1 MVQRSGQPGPLPPGE
16 LLRMSAPVSTMAILE
31 AIRQVVGPSR
41 PDQPIA
47 LHEPDFRG
55 TEAWAYVKDCLDTGW
70 VSTAGQWVSRFEQ
83 ELASATGAA
92 HAVAVTNGTVALRLA
107 LHLVGVGPG
116 DEVLLPPLS
125 FVATANAVAHL
136 GAVPHFVDVEPTTLA
151 MDPSA
156 LAERLKLVAEWRDG
170 QLLNRQ
176 TGRRLAALLPVH
188 VFGHPAD
195 GMALRQ
201 VADTWGLPLVEDAAE
216 ALGSWR
222 GDTHCGLFGAVGTL
236 SFNGNKLITT
246 GGGGALLTND
256 AELSQR
262 ARHLSTTAKLPHPW
276 AFEHDA
282 VGWNDRLPNL
292 NAALG
297 VAQLEDL
304 ERRLEAKRQLAQ
316 RYTAAVASL
325 EGVELVEQ
333 PTGCRSNHW
342 LTSLRFTAAEPLEAE
357 GQRLQL
363 LDAAYAAGLLLR
375 PVWRL
380 LHQLP
385 MYAAAPRSVLSVAED
400 QAMRLVNLPSSPQLL
415 Q

>member
-1 MVQRSGQPGPLPPGE
+1 MT
-16 LLRMSAPVSTMAILE
+16 APVSTFAILE
-31 AIRQVVGPSR
+31 AIQQVVGPSSKK
-41 PDQPIA
+41 DPIA
-47 LHEPDFRG
+47 LHEPNFRG
-55 TEAWAYVKDCLDTGW
+55 TEAWAYVKECLDTGW
-70 VSTAGQWVSRFEQ
+70 VSTSGHWVSRFEQ

-92 HAVAVTNGTVALRLA
+92 YAVAVANGTVALRLA
-107 LHLVGVGPG
+107 LHLVGVKPG

-136 GAVPHFVDVEPTTLA
+136 GAFPHFVDVELTTLA
-151 MDPSA
+151 MDPA
-156 LAERLKLVAEWRDG
+156 ALGERLEQLAERRDG
-170 QLLNRQ
+170 HLLNRQ
-176 TGRRLAALLPVH
+176 TGRRLAAVLPVH

-195 GMALRQ
+195 GMALRK
-201 VADTWGLPLVEDAAE
+201 VADAWGLPLVEDAAE

-222 GDTHCGLFGAVGTL
+222 GDTHCGLFGHVGIL

-256 AELSQR
+256 AELAQR

-304 ERRLEAKRQLAQ
+304 ERRLEAKRQLSE
-316 RYTAAVASL
+316 RYRAAFESL
-325 EGVELVEQ
+325 EGVELVSE
-333 PTGCRSNHW
+333 PADCRSNHW
-342 LTSLRFTAAEPLEAE
+342 LVSLRITAESSETAAA
-357 GQRLQL
+357 QRLQL
-363 LDAAYAAGLLLR
+363 LERAHAVGLLLR
-375 PVWRL
+375 PIWTP

-385 MYAAAPRSVLSVAED
+385 TYQACPASSLHVAEN
-400 QAMRLVNLPSSPQLL
+400 QALRLLNLPSSPQLL
-415 Q
+415 KDWTR

>member
-1 MVQRSGQPGPLPPGE
+1 
-16 LLRMSAPVSTMAILE
+16 MSAADSIQAILE
-31 AIRQVVGPSR
+31 VIRQVAGPSSNE
-41 PDQPIA
+41 QPIA

-55 TEAWAYVKDCLDTGW
+55 TEAWSYVKDCLDTGW
-70 VSTAGQWVSRFEQ
+70 VSSAGQWVSRFEK
-83 ELASATGAA
+83 ELASTTGAA

-107 LHLVGVGPG
+107 LHLVGVEAG

-136 GAVPHFVDVEPTTLA
+136 GAVPHFVDVELTTLA
-151 MDPSA
+151 MDPSV
-156 LAERLKLVAEWRDG
+156 LAERLEQLAERHDG

-176 TGRRLAALLPVH
+176 TGRRLAAVLPVH
-188 VFGHPAD
+188 MFGHPAN

-201 VADTWGLPLVEDAAE
+201 VADAWGLPMVEDAAE

-256 AELSQR
+256 DELAKR

-282 VGWNDRLPNL
+282 VGWNDRMPNL

-304 ERRLEAKRQLAQ
+304 ERRLQAKRKLTE
-316 RYTAAVASL
+316 RYGVAVAGL
-325 EGVELVEQ
+325 EGVELVPQ
-333 PTGCRSNHW
+333 PAGCSSNHW
-342 LTSLRFTAAEPLEAE
+342 LVSLRFTRADPAEAE
-357 GQRLQL
+357 RQRLQL
-363 LDAAYAAGLLLR
+363 LEAAHKVGLLIR
-375 PVWRL
+375 PVWKL

-385 MYAAAPRSVLSVAED
+385 MYAATPRSALPVATD
-400 QAMRLVNLPSSPQLL
+400 QAQRLVNLPSSPQLL
-415 Q
+415 R

>member
-1 MVQRSGQPGPLPPGE
+1 
-16 LLRMSAPVSTMAILE
+16 MSDAVSTMAILE
-31 AIRQVVGPSR
+31 AIQQVVGPCN
-41 PDQPIA
+41 PGQPIS

-83 ELASATGAA
+83 QLTTATGAA

-107 LHLVGVGPG
+107 LHLVGVGSG

-136 GAVPHFVDVEPTTLA
+136 GAVPHFIDIEPTTLA
-151 MDPSA
+151 MDPEA
-156 LAERLKLVAEWRDG
+156 LDERLEQLAERRGG
-170 QLLNRQ
+170 QLFNRQ
-176 TGRRLAALLPVH
+176 TDRRLSAVLPVH

-195 GMALRQ
+195 AIALRR
-201 VADTWGLPLVEDAAE
+201 VSDAWGLPMVEDAAE
-216 ALGSWR
+216 ALGSLR
-222 GDTHCGLFGAVGTL
+222 SETHCGLFGSVGTL

-246 GGGGALLTND
+246 GGGGALLTNNT
-256 AELSQR
+256 ELANR

-276 AFEHDA
+276 SFEHDA
-282 VGWNDRLPNL
+282 VGWNDSLPNL

-304 ERRLEAKRQLAQ
+304 ERRLDAKYQLYQ
-316 RYTAAVASL
+316 RYSAVFAGL
-325 EGVELVEQ
+325 EGVEVV
-333 PTGCRSNHW
+333 PPPPGCRSNHW
-342 LTSLRFTAAEPLEAE
+342 LVTLRFTAANPSDAQR
-357 GQRLQL
+357 QRLQL
-363 LDAAYAAGLLLR
+363 LETAHGAGLLLR
-375 PVWRL
+375 PVWAL

-385 MYAAAPRSVLSVAED
+385 MYASAPHGELAVAED
-400 QAMRLVNLPSSPQLL
+400 HAYRLVNLPSSPQLL

>member
-1 MVQRSGQPGPLPPGE
+1 
-16 LLRMSAPVSTMAILE
+16 MSAPMSTMAILE
-31 AIRQVVGPSR
+31 AIQQVVGPSS
-41 PDQPIA
+41 PEDPIA

-70 VSTAGQWVSRFEQ
+70 VSTAGHWVSRFEQ
-83 ELASATGAA
+83 ELTSVTGAA

-107 LHLVGVGPG
+107 LHLVGVEPG

-136 GAVPHFVDVEPTTLA
+136 GAVPHFVDVQPSTLA

-156 LAERLKLVAEWRDG
+156 LAERLERVAERRDG

-176 TGRRLAALLPVH
+176 TGRRLAAVLPVH

-201 VADTWGLPLVEDAAE
+201 VADAWGLPLVEDAAE

-256 AELSQR
+256 ADLAQR
-262 ARHLSTTAKLPHPW
+262 ARHLSTTAKLPHLW
-276 AFEHDA
+276 EFEHDA
-282 VGWNDRLPNL
+282 VGWNDRLPNI

-304 ERRLEAKRQLAQ
+304 ERRLQAKHQLAE
-316 RYTAAVASL
+316 RYGVAVRSM
-325 EGVELVEQ
+325 EGVELVTE
-333 PTGCRSNHW
+333 PAGCRSNHW
-342 LTSLRFTAAEPLEAE
+342 LVTLRFTAADPAEAE
-357 GQRLQL
+357 RQRLQL
-363 LDAAYAAGLLLR
+363 LQSAHAAGLLLR
-375 PVWRL
+375 PVWKP

-385 MYAAAPRSVLSVAED
+385 MYAAVPRGALPVAED
-400 QAMRLVNLPSSPQLL
+400 QAQRLLNLPSSPQLL

>member
-1 MVQRSGQPGPLPPGE
+1 
-16 LLRMSAPVSTMAILE
+16 MSPAVSSMAILE
-31 AIRQVVGPSR
+31 AIRQVVVASSPE
-41 PDQPIA
+41 QPIG

-55 TEAWAYVKDCLDTGW
+55 TEAWSYVKDCLDTGW
-70 VSTAGQWVSRFEQ
+70 VSTAGQWVSRFEH

-107 LHLVGVGPG
+107 LHLVGVRPG

-136 GAVPHFVDVEPTTLA
+136 GALPHFVDVEPTTLA
-151 MDPSA
+151 MDPAA
-156 LAERLKLVAEWRDG
+156 LAERLEQLAERRDG
-170 QLLNRQ
+170 KLLNQQ
-176 TGRRLAALLPVH
+176 TGRRLAAVLPVH

-201 VADTWGLPLVEDAAE
+201 VADAWGLPLVEDSAE

-246 GGGGALLTND
+246 GGGGALLTTD
-256 AELSQR
+256 AELALR

-304 ERRLEAKRQLAQ
+304 ERRLQAKRQLTE
-316 RYTAAVASL
+316 RYGAAVEGL
-325 EGVELVEQ
+325 EGVELVAE
-333 PTGCRSNHW
+333 PDDCRSNHW
-342 LTSLRFTAAEPLEAE
+342 LVTLRFTAAEKREAE
-357 GQRLQL
+357 QQRLEL
-363 LDAAYAAGLLLR
+363 LESAHAAGLLLR
-375 PVWRL
+375 PVWNL

-385 MYAAAPRSVLSVAED
+385 MYVAAPRGPLPVAED
-400 QAMRLVNLPSSPQLL
+400 QAQRLVNLPSSPQLL
-415 Q
+415 N